1 MITIIEIKRLIMRS
15 WKNAIITFLSLAL
28 LCSCASDNTKQ
39 VAIPNTEIKQ
49 ITAAANNVPYKL
61 FISLPEGYNSKG
73 HHSYRKSYHVLY
85 LLDPDVEFGLAENIA
100 RTMVNYDNIE
110 PFIIVGVGYQDQD
123 LSTMDDS
130 KIFWDKWTQNRAR
143 DYIPIQVS
151 AGKEDFEGGDHEY
164 KGLSAHTGGSEKFK
178 DFIERELI
186 PYINQTYRTSTECAL
201 SGHSQG
207 GLFATWMM
215 LNHPSVFEKY
225 IILGPSLWVEKG
237 QMIKQANKL
246 QPSAKITAYF
256 AVGSKEHDANRSMVT
271 QVKLFYSSLPK
282 GKSFKSKLEIIDDE
296 NHVSMVPASL
306 TKGFKFL
313 FGK

>member
-1 MITIIEIKRLIMRS
+1 MKHVFLKYRLGVIS
-15 WKNAIITFLSLAL
+15 ICLSLVL
-28 LCSCASDNTKQ
+28 LCSCTADHTKQ

-49 ITAAANNVPYKL
+49 ITAVANNVGYKL
-61 FISLPEGYNSKG
+61 FIGLPEGYNSKG
-73 HHSYRKSYHVLY
+73 HHSYRESYPVLY
-85 LLDPDVEFGLAENIA
+85 LLDPDVEFALAENIA

-110 PFIIVGVGYQDQD
+110 PFIIVGIGYQDQD
-123 LSTMDDS
+123 LSTMDS
-130 KIFWDKWTQNRAR
+130 KTFWDKWTQNRAR
-143 DYIPIQVS
+143 DYIPMQVS
-151 AGKEDFEGGDHEY
+151 TGKEDFEGGDHEY
-164 KGLSAHTGGSEKFK
+164 KGLSSHTGGSEKFK
-178 DFIERELI
+178 DFIEKELI
-186 PYINQTYRTSTECAL
+186 PYVNQTYRTSNERAL

-215 LNHPSVFEKY
+215 LNHPSIFEKY

-246 QPSAKITAYF
+246 QSSAKITAYF
-256 AVGSKEHDANRSMVT
+256 SVGSKEHDANRSMVDE
-271 QVKLFYSSLPK
+271 VKLFYSDLPK
-282 GKSFKSKLEIIDDE
+282 NKNFKSKLEIIDDE